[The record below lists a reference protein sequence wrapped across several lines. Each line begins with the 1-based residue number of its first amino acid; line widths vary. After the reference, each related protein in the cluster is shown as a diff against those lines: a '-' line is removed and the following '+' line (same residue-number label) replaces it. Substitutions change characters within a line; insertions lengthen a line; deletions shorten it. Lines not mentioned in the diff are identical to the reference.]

1 MLENL
6 SIRNFVIVD
15 NLELNFEGGF
25 SALTG
30 ETGAGKS
37 ILIDALSLSLGQR
50 GDSGVVRH
58 NKDKSD
64 ISATFNISNNIFAQQ
79 WLKNNE
85 LESEEESL
93 LLRRVIY
100 KDGKSKAFING
111 IPSTINQLKS
121 LGELLIDIY
130 SQNSHHSLLKNSTQ
144 REILDNFAGLDKE
157 VVEIKELFENWHKLF
172 IENENFEKNKESYAE
187 EIKDLEEKK

>member
-6 SIRNFVIVD
+6 SIKNFVIVD
-15 NLELNFEGGF
+15 KLNLTFKGGF

-37 ILIDALSLSLGQR
+37 ILIGALSLALGQR
-50 GDSGVVRH
+50 GESGVVRQ

-64 ISATFNISNNIFAQQ
+64 ISATFNIQGNSSAQE
-79 WLKNNE
+79 WLRQNE
-85 LESEEESL
+85 LESDEDSL
-93 LLRRVIY
+93 LLRRVVF
-100 KDGKSKAFING
+100 KDGKSKGFING

-121 LGELLIDIY
+121 IGELLIDIY

-144 REILDNFAGLDKE
+144 SKAP
-157 VVEIKELFENWHKLF
+157 
-172 IENENFEKNKESYAE
+172 S
-187 EIKDLEEKK
+187 